1 MSTCGIAYICDE
13 NSTNVNVGMSDQV
26 STPAETWT
34 CREVDLQR
42 RGPAERGVRISLG
55 ESGNNVTKLDNFEV
69 DSTDSSN
76 IIIFI
81 LKYLIFKSLV

>member
-13 NSTNVNVGMSDQV
+13 NYTNVNVGMSDQV

-42 RGPAERGVRISLG
+42 RGGRISLG

-81 LKYLIFKSLV
+81 LKHLKFKSLV